1 MGMSPV
7 SSPDGRTS
15 CDKLKVILFSI
26 CTVQECSHRTPE
38 VLGMWLEC
46 ITNWILIVFSFA
58 RLKFKYP
65 YGTEWLLWGT
75 AQFSNSLSWC
85 PLLQT
90 GPNWFG
96 CKFTRTRALFVML
109 TAHSWEV
116 LSDCL
121 RNHVCAPCSH
131 ESLKDERVRT
141 ASAEALLRWLQTQW
155 RFLHQWG
162 HFSTLT
168 LQHKN
173 CVCFLNNI
181 FKWRKIF
188 LYYSWL

>member
-1 MGMSPV
+1 
-7 SSPDGRTS
+7 
-15 CDKLKVILFSI
+15 
-26 CTVQECSHRTPE
+26 
-38 VLGMWLEC
+38 MWLEC

-75 AQFSNSLSWC
+75 AQFSNFLSWC

-90 GPNWFG
+90 GPNLFG
-96 CKFTRTRALFVML
+96 CKFHQDQSLVRH
-109 TAHSWEV
+109 AHSPFLGGSQW
-116 LSDCL
+116 LSKES
-121 RNHVCAPCSH
+121 RVRPCSH

-168 LQHKN
+168 LQHKT
-173 CVCFLNNI
+173 VFVFLNNI
-181 FKWRKIF
+181 FKWRKMF